1 MEKYTELYRL
11 KDFVITES
19 IGENDQPVYHIRN
32 RDGEIVSREYHS
44 PNEPVELME
53 YIRVR
58 T

>member
-1 MEKYTELYRL
+1 MKKYTELYRL
-11 KDFVITES
+11 MDFVITES

-32 RDGEIVSREYHS
+32 RNGEIVSREYQS
-44 PNEPVELME
+44 PHEPVDLME